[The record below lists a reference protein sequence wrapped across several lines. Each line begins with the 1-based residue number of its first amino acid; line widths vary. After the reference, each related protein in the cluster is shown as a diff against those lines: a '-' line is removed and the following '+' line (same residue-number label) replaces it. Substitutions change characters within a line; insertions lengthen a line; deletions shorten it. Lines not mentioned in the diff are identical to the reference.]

1 MACRAKSYH
10 VFCDRAVCISGLG
23 IAVSHDCG
31 NPTGYL
37 VYVPQFCLVII
48 CLSCQVDSNE
58 LIRCLYVDVI
68 AAATAGAIG
77 NIYKQNRINPPPAR
91 GMEVSDEE
99 KKQGGKNILRG
110 AFLAFM
116 ATFSGCLL
124 IYTAP
129 DALAAQFNRVLPLW
143 FYEGQTILLAIG
155 STMMNLIFTSLFR

>member
-1 MACRAKSYH
+1 MFRIEKLYPTH
-10 VFCDRAVCISGLG
+10 LDISILKL
-23 IAVSHDCG
+23 I
-31 NPTGYL
+31 
-37 VYVPQFCLVII
+37 LVIL
-48 CLSCQVDSNE
+48 C
-58 LIRCLYVDVI
+58 YY
-68 AAATAGAIG
+68 AAATAGAVG

-124 IYTAP
+124 LYTAP
-129 DALAAQFNRVLPLW
+129 DAIAAQLNRVLPLW

-155 STMMNLIFTSLFR
+155 SCMMNLIFTSLFR